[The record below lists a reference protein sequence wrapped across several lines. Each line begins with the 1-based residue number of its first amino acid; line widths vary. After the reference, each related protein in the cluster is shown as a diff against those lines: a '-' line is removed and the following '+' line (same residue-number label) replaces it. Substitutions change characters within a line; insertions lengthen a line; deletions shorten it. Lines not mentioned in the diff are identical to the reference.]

1 LLVDHVRRTAELI
14 TCKTSMYVI
23 HKESATTRERE
34 RERERN
40 ALWTLDSDVESWRGF
55 LSAGLLCTE
64 RNDNRSK

>member
-34 RERERN
+34 REREKRS
-40 ALWTLDSDVESWRGF
+40 LDSGQ
-55 LSAGLLCTE
+55 
-64 RNDNRSK
+64 